1 MLKHLIAITALAFST
16 AAVANAASISGFVN
30 SNGTDQF
37 TSNTITFGPAT
48 VQGAIG
54 GTFATYLADGDA
66 VNFLSGTLP
75 YTQGGPITAPPN
87 TQILTITGGGETFAF
102 NMGSY
107 FASYGALPGCV
118 MGGTCLNITGI
129 GNFTGTGTVAYD
141 ATPGT
146 FNFTT
151 QYAPGQ
157 TIGTMTTFSV
167 SASAQPSA
175 VPEPASL
182 ALFGTGLLGLVGV
195 ARRKFNV

>member
-1 MLKHLIAITALAFST
+1 MLKQLAALAVLAFST
-16 AAVANAASISGFVN
+16 AAVANAATISGFVN

-48 VQGAIG
+48 VQGALG
-54 GTFATYLADGDA
+54 GDFATYLKDNDA

-87 TQILTITGGGETFAF
+87 TQLLTIVGTNETFTF
-102 NMGSY
+102 TMGSY

-118 MGGTCLNITGI
+118 AGGTCLNITGI
-129 GNFTGTGTVAYD
+129 GTFTGSGAMAFD
-141 ATPGT
+141 PTPGS
-146 FNFTT
+146 FNFTS

-157 TIGTMTTFSV
+157 DVGTITTFSV
-167 SASAQPSA
+167 SSSTTSP

-182 ALFGTGLLGLVGV
+182 ALFGTGLVGLVGV
-195 ARRKFNV
+195 ARRKFSV